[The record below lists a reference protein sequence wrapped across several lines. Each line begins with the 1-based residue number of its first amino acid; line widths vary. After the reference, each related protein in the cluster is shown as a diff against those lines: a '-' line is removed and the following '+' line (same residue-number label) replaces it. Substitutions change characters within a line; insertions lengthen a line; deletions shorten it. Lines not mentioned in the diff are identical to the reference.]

1 MPKLK
6 HAQNILLLSIED
18 LNDWIEP
25 LGGHP
30 DTITPNLSRLAAR
43 AKTFTHAYA
52 AAPACSPSRTSMLF
66 GQNPWETGIYG
77 NEHKWHDVYAPGER
91 LSLVGRLRDA
101 GYATHG
107 AGKVFHVRRN
117 QFDYA
122 DWDSFQ
128 VSDFENFAPITKLRA
143 TGKFGPDTD
152 FGPQPDDSPPQSD
165 EVNTTHMI
173 EKMHADATGQF
184 WALGLYRPHLP
195 FVVPQRFFD
204 ILPDVVSNPPGL
216 GTNSYDIHS
225 SIPHKTLTEAG
236 KIIADARIMFR
247 RVLYR
252 QEEYQQFLKAYLAS
266 VAYADHLL
274 GRVLDHMDETGLWDS
289 TTVVL
294 WSDHGYQLGE
304 KLAFHKFT
312 PWERS
317 LRVPVMVAGP
327 DIDAGTIEEPIS
339 LIDLA
344 PTLMSLT
351 GQPIPDQFSGQDLTP
366 LLHDKPMETRG
377 FATSVW
383 LNTDKETK
391 DYRMVLSSRSA
402 DHRYIFY
409 WDGSEELYDH
419 RVDPYEHN
427 NLLKDVGEDVP
438 PDLQAIRESFMDR
451 LPFDVA
457 DPTRTAHDL

>member
-1 MPKLK
+1 MSDPK
-6 HAQNILLLSIED
+6 QNFLFLSIED

-30 DTITPNLSRLAAR
+30 DTITPNLTRLANR

-52 AAPACSPSRTSMLF
+52 AAPACSPSRTSTLF
-66 GQNPWETGIYG
+66 GEQPWETGVYG
-77 NEHKWHDVYAPGER
+77 NEHKWHDVYPHGKR
-91 LSLVGRLRDA
+91 MSVVGRLRDA

-107 AGKVFHVRRN
+107 AGKVFHVKRN
-117 QFDYA
+117 QFDYE

-128 VSDFENFAPITKLRA
+128 VSDFENFEPITKLRA

-165 EVNTTHMI
+165 DLNTTHMI
-173 EKMHADATGQF
+173 DQMTAGATGQF
-184 WALGLYRPHLP
+184 WALGIYRPHLP

-204 ILPDVVSNPPGL
+204 MLPDVVSNPPGL
-216 GTNSYDIHS
+216 GINDYDIQS
-225 SIPHKTLTEAG
+225 KTPHKTLPDAG
-236 KIIADARIMFR
+236 KIVADARIMFR

-252 QEEYQQFLKAYLAS
+252 QGEYQQFLKAYLAS

-274 GRVLDHMDETGLWDS
+274 GRVLDHMDATGLWD
-289 TTVVL
+289 TTTLIL

-327 DIDAGTIEEPIS
+327 DIAAGTIDEPIS
-339 LIDLA
+339 LVDLA
-344 PTLMSLT
+344 PTLMTLA
-351 GQPIPDQFSGQDLTP
+351 GEPIPDQFTGQDLAP
-366 LLHDKPMETRG
+366 LLHDTPAETRG
-377 FATSVW
+377 YATSIW
-383 LNTDKETK
+383 LNTDKETL
-391 DYRMVLSSRSA
+391 DYRMVLSSRTR

-409 WDGSEELYDH
+409 WDGGEELYDH

-427 NLLKDVGEDVP
+427 NLLKDIGEDAP
-438 PDLQAIRESFMDR
+438 EDLQAIREAFMDR
-451 LPFDVA
+451 LPFDVEE
-457 DPTRTAHDL
+457 PTRTAHDV